1 MQLSE
6 YQTLVLRDFLG
17 QSWDRFT
24 SYLER
29 EHGVDADEAENVADD
44 IYEVLEQI

>member
-6 YQTLVLRDFLG
+6 YQALVLREFLG
-17 QSWDRFT
+17 QSWGKFT
-24 SYLER
+24 SFLER

-44 IYEVLEQI
+44 IYEVLEQV